1 MNKPLTSTLT
11 LLGLGAAMLLTT
23 QAAMAHDRIDWSVNI
38 GAPVAFAAPPVVY
51 SPNPPVVVYGQPRHV
66 YRAPVQVVEYG
77 RPYYGYG
84 YRERE
89 WRERQRREYYY
100 RHHHHY
106 RGYVPYRGEW

>member
-1 MNKPLTSTLT
+1 MNKPLTSTLA

-23 QAAMAHDRIDWSVNI
+23 QVAVAHDRVDWSVSI

-51 SPNPPVVVYGQPRHV
+51 RTNPPVVVYGQPRHG
-66 YRAPVQVVEYG
+66 YRAPPQVVEYN

-84 YRERE
+84 KRE
-89 WRERQRREYYY
+89 WRERQRREHYH

-106 RGYVPYRGEW
+106 RGYEPYRGRW

>member
-1 MNKPLTSTLT
+1 MNKPFTSTLT

-23 QAAMAHDRIDWSVNI
+23 QAAMAHGRVDWSVNI

-51 SPNPPVVVYGQPRHV
+51 APNPPVVVYGQPRYV

-77 RPYYGYG
+77 RPYYGYS
-84 YRERE
+84 ERE

-100 RHHHHY
+100 RHHHHHGHEPHHG
-106 RGYVPYRGEW
+106 RW